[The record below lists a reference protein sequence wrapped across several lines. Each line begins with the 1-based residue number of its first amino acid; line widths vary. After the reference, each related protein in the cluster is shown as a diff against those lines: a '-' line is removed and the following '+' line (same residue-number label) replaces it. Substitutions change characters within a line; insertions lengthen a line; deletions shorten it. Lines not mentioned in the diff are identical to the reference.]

1 MQRTIRLSVAV
12 VFFFC
17 LAIPVSAQHSA
28 SPAAAPSANFT
39 ILLTND
45 DGYDAPGL
53 KALIEAFR
61 TAGDLYVS
69 APAENQSGKG
79 HSILTTH
86 DPIFVNEIRQPNGV
100 TWYAVE
106 APPATCVPLA
116 IEALLPRR
124 PDIVIS
130 GINRGDN
137 LGIAS
142 VYLSGTVG
150 AAQEA
155 AMVGI
160 PAIAVSVQGNKD
172 EDYART
178 AAYMRQLVEQLRE
191 QKLLKTGLF
200 LNVNAPAGGYR
211 GVLLA
216 RLSFKPGKEKFERHE
231 SPSHRVYYWSAYRP
245 PEKGDMDEEGTD
257 MSAFLRGYIAITPMV
272 LDVTDP
278 KAFEGLRVLEKKAA
292 VATAAPR

>member
-1 MQRTIRLSVAV
+1 MQTRIRFAVAV
-12 VFFFC
+12 ILFFSFT
-17 LAIPVSAQHSA
+17 I
-28 SPAAAPSANFT
+28 PAAGEQSPPAATPPPAFT

-53 KALIEAFR
+53 KALIEALR

-79 HSILTTH
+79 HSILTTR
-86 DPIFVNEIRQPNGV
+86 DPIFVNEKKQPSGV

-106 APPATCVPLA
+106 APPATCVRLA
-116 IEALLPRR
+116 VEALLPRR

-137 LGIAS
+137 LGLAS

-155 AMVGI
+155 ALIGI
-160 PAIAVSVQGNKD
+160 PAIAVSMEGNKD

-200 LNVNAPAGGYR
+200 LNVNAPSGEHK
-211 GVLLA
+211 GVVLA
-216 RLSFKPGKEKFERHE
+216 RLSRKPGKDKFERRE
-231 SPSHRVYYWSAYRP
+231 SPSRRIYYWSAYRP
-245 PEKGDMDEEGTD
+245 FDKSDVDDEGTD
-257 MSAFLRGYIAITPMV
+257 LWAYQRGYIAVTPMI
-272 LDVTDP
+272 LDVTDT
-278 KAFEGLRVLEKKAA
+278 KTFESWRVLEKKAA
-292 VATAAPR
+292 AAK

>member
-1 MQRTIRLSVAV
+1 MQRTVRVAV
-12 VFFFC
+12 IVLLFLSF
-17 LAIPVSAQHSA
+17 AIPAGAQQSAPQSG
-28 SPAAAPSANFT
+28 SSTFT

-69 APAENQSGKG
+69 APADNQSGKG
-79 HSILTTH
+79 HSITTTH
-86 DPIFVNEIRQPNGV
+86 DPIFVNEKKQPNGV

-106 APPATCVPLA
+106 APPATCARLA
-116 IEALLPRR
+116 LEALLPRR

-155 AMVGI
+155 AMSGI
-160 PAIAVSVQGNKD
+160 PSIAVSMEGNKD
-172 EDYART
+172 EDYATT
-178 AAYMRQLVEQLRE
+178 AAYMRQLVDQLRE
-191 QKLLKTGLF
+191 AKLLKTGLF
-200 LNVNAPAGGYR
+200 LNVNAPAGER
-211 GVLLA
+211 KGVMLT
-216 RLSFKPGKEKFERHE
+216 RLSAKTSKEKFERRE
-231 SPSHRVYYWSAYRP
+231 SPGRRVYFWSAYRP
-245 PEKGDMDEEGTD
+245 FDRSDMAEEGTD
-257 MSAFLRGYIAITPMV
+257 IWAYLHGYISITPMT
-272 LDVTDP
+272 LDVTEP
-278 KAFEGLRVLEKKAA
+278 KAFEGLRSLERKTMAA
-292 VATAAPR
+292 TPQ